1 MRDIV
6 VHNYDTIDKVI
17 LWNVADKE
25 IEKIKIFCNSIL
37 KWGGRMSELE
47 KIGKKIH
54 PIAKKYNLMY
64 VWIFGSYVKKKQRK
78 DSDIDILVRT
88 EDVAEGFKLAEVKIA
103 LEEALEKQV
112 DIVTTGSIKGSLL
125 EDEDLE
131 EVLIY
136 NHETD

>member
-1 MRDIV
+1 
-6 VHNYDTIDKVI
+6 
-17 LWNVADKE
+17 
-25 IEKIKIFCNSIL
+25 
-37 KWGGRMSELE
+37 MSELE

-88 EDVAEGFKLAEVKIA
+88 EDVSEGFKLAEVKIA